1 MYFEHPVPFY
11 VAYPFSS
18 FYDDEKTAR
27 KDLELMK
34 SFYPEASR
42 KIQQIVER
50 ECDRMEYDGSMMY
63 DEYPDQLMVM
73 QICRRISDKV
83 REENGRH
90 EIWEGKGNLN
100 NNVRMEAGIEPEL
113 LEVQDNF
120 RARSMPIDDLVRIL
134 FCHEMF
140 QRRCRRRRAR
150 RYF

>member
-1 MYFEHPVPFY
+1 MYFENPVPFY

-27 KDLELMK
+27 KDLEVMK
-34 SFYPEASR
+34 SFYPEASLR
-42 KIQQIVER
+42 IQQIVER

-73 QICRRISDKV
+73 QVCKKISDRV
-83 REENGRH
+83 QEENGRLTAR
-90 EIWEGKGNLN
+90 EQQEN
-100 NNVRMEAGIEPEL
+100 GIEPEL
-113 LEVQDNF
+113 LEIQERY
-120 RARSMPIDDLVRIL
+120 RAQSRPIDDLVRIL